1 MTWGLDSAGER
12 GFSAVQSVQID
23 SGVHP
28 ASYALGIVGSLPSLK
43 WQEHEADHTLCC
55 SADIISEWSCT
66 SSPPIY
72 LHGMYGEAVPF
83 LITV

>member
-1 MTWGLDSAGER
+1 MKWGLDSAGER

-23 SGVHP
+23 SGAHP
-28 ASYALGIVGSLPSLK
+28 ASYALGIVGSFPSVK
-43 WQEHEADHTLCC
+43 WQGHEADHTLSC
-55 SADIISEWSCT
+55 SADIINGWSCT
-66 SSPPIY
+66 ASPIY